1 MSLPSTAQ
9 NTRTG
14 EKNMTNKGFTII
26 ELLIVIAIIGILV
39 GVAVPYYNDYIYD
52 ARLATLKQNLA
63 TYRQVLNQ
71 FRGDNLRGPMNVP
84 VSSGAVV
91 LIPTDGWS
99 SSAYSELTAGS
110 IQIVDG
116 ALTRRTNLQYLPQM
130 PVFLNPKD
138 GSPVPP
144 TAWKFTGETAY
155 YYDPANGGVFDIDT
169 ELAFIDNNG
178 DASYTSGIDTV
189 LFLGATTGPAAS
201 ATALDYTSFAVEIDG
216 VDY

>member
-1 MSLPSTAQ
+1 M
-9 NTRTG
+9 TR
-14 EKNMTNKGFTII
+14 KGFTII

-91 LIPTDGWS
+91 LIPDKGWS
-99 SSAYSELTAGS
+99 SSAHSELTAGS
-110 IQIVDG
+110 IQLVDG
-116 ALTRRTNLQYLPQM
+116 VLTRRTNLQYLPQM

-138 GSPVPP
+138 GAPVSS
-144 TAWKFTGETAY
+144 TDWTFSGATAY
-155 YYDPANGGVFDIDT
+155 YYDPANAGVFDIGS

-178 DASYTSGIDTV
+178 DASYTSGIDTA
-189 LFLGATTGPAAS
+189 LFLGATTCPPAS
-201 ATALDYTSFAVEIDG
+201 ATPLDYTSFSVKIDG